1 MVFATSSSSFSS
13 LRAPI
18 LRLAKLG
25 TAYPIEAIVTFFCAA
40 TLVYFQLIKVSDT
53 LFCTS
58 IANRGVSV
66 AEGGQDR
73 ALEDLFRSQD
83 ALAQGP

>member
-53 LFCTS
+53 LFCTPIAACGVRWLRAGTTGLSRTCSGLKPRSS
-58 IANRGVSV
+58 I
-66 AEGGQDR
+66 
-73 ALEDLFRSQD
+73 
-83 ALAQGP
+83 